1 MNIFMKMCDA
11 HILIYLTLPYSL
23 RKHNYNYILGCFFET
38 IINKINESK
47 IGKNIHAE
55 RTIKLL

>member
-1 MNIFMKMCDA
+1 MKMCDA